1 MTGKIAKYMLVTALL
16 VIMAV
21 TSGCALAR
29 GASAVWHYHENR
41 NKHSALSNK
50 IEEENCARW
59 WMTANLSDEAARL
72 LQMDLYI

>member
-41 NKHSALSNK
+41 NKH
-50 IEEENCARW
+50 
-59 WMTANLSDEAARL
+59 
-72 LQMDLYI
+72 